1 MAFALPTDRPALMG
15 ILNVT
20 PDSFS
25 DGGLYADR
33 DAAVSHGLRLVD
45 SGADIVDV
53 GGESTRPGADVVSVE
68 DEIARTVPVVEA
80 LARAGVAVSIDTQK
94 AEVARAALEAGACIV
109 NDVGGLRHAEM
120 REVVRDWSGSGVGV
134 CAMHMKGTPQ
144 TMQKLAEYDD
154 VVAEVEAF
162 LLAQAAEAERLGVP
176 KSRVWIDPGIGF
188 GKTTEH
194 NLALLRATP
203 RLAGHGYPV
212 LIGVSRKSFLGRIL
226 GGESTPVPTDER
238 LEATLAA
245 EMFAVERG
253 ARIVRTHDVAA
264 TARALSVL
272 QRLLS
277 PGSS

>member
-1 MAFALPTDRPALMG
+1 MAYTLPPDRPALMG

-33 DAAVSHGLRLVD
+33 DAAVAHGLSLVEA
-45 SGADIVDV
+45 GADIVDV
-53 GGESTRPGADVVSVE
+53 GGESTRPGADPVPAE
-68 DEIARTVPVVEA
+68 DEIARTIPVVEA
-80 LARAGVAVSIDTQK
+80 LARAGVTVSIDTQK
-94 AEVARAALEAGACIV
+94 AEVARSALDAGACIV
-109 NDVGGLRHAEM
+109 NDVGGLRRADM
-120 REVVRDWSGSGVGV
+120 QAAIRDWSGSGVSV

-144 TMQKLAEYDD
+144 TMQSLADYGD

-162 LLAQAAEAERLGVP
+162 LLAQAATATELGVP
-176 KSRVWIDPGIGF
+176 QSRVWIDPGIGF

-194 NLALLRATP
+194 NLALLRATD
-203 RLAGHGYPV
+203 RLSSHGYPV
-212 LIGVSRKSFLGRIL
+212 LVGVSRKSFLGRIL
-226 GGESTPVPTDER
+226 GGESTPAPTDRR

-264 TARALSVL
+264 TARALKVL
-272 QRLLS
+272 RRLLG
-277 PGSS
+277 PG